1 MMVHVDESACERAI
15 RVLNAVGG
23 QEAKSVATQLLT
35 AWVESLTQQ
44 INFNELPALCRP
56 QAG

>member
-1 MMVHVDESACERAI
+1 MVHLDECACERAV
-15 RVLNAVGG
+15 RALNAVGG
-23 QEAKSVATQLLT
+23 QEAKSIATELLT

-44 INFNELPALCRP
+44 INFSEMPALCRP